1 MTRGKF
7 QNSHLSLLPV
17 FSFLSALSFP
27 LPPSAAE
34 EFCEAEY
41 CRNHVSNVLYI
52 KGKRGGERR
61 EKKGRPYNKAS
72 SGDESG
78 VQLLCTRV
86 CTQCT
91 AVGWTL
97 GSGCV
102 YCVCRGDRA
111 RCTENLFLKLFLSQ
125 THTHTHTH
133 TLSLFLSLSL
143 SLALSP
149 LLFTSHVWKALK
161 H

>member
-34 EFCEAEY
+34 KRCEAEHY
-41 CRNHVSNVLYI
+41 RNNVSNVVYI
-52 KGKRGGERR
+52 KGKRGRERR

-72 SGDESG
+72 SGDESV

-102 YCVCRGDRA
+102 SIVCAGV
-111 RCTENLFLKLFLSQ
+111 TERDAQRISFSNFFSLKL
-125 THTHTHTH
+125 THTH
-133 TLSLFLSLSL
+133 TLSLSLSPP
-143 SLALSP
+143 LALSP
-149 LLFTSHVWKALK
+149 LLFTSHAMENIETWFM
-161 H
+161 